1 MAAKRRKVRDERD
14 AWELLE
20 DLDAS
25 GLELR
30 RFCEQRGVDG
40 RSLNCWRRNLDATV
54 DESEPARLRL
64 VEVVERRP
72 ARRAEYRLSVG
83 DVVIEV
89 DDDFQDD
96 TLVRL
101 LRVASAC

>member
-1 MAAKRRKVRDERD
+1 MAAKRRKVRDKRD
-14 AWELLE
+14 AWKLLE
-20 DLDAS
+20 DWDAS

-30 RFCEQRGVDG
+30 NFCEQRGLDG
-40 RSLNCWRRNLDATV
+40 RSLNCWHRNLGASV
-54 DESEPARLRL
+54 RESEQAPLRL
-64 VEVVERRP
+64 MEVVGRQP
-72 ARRAEYRLSVG
+72 VRRAEYRLSVG

-96 TLVRL
+96 TLARL